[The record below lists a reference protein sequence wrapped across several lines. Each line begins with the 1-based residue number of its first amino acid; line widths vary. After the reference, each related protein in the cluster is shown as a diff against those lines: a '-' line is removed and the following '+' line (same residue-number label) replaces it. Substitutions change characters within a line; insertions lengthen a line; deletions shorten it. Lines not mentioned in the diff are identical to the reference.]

1 MEELFYGLC
10 GLALV
15 IAPFWALIATIRK
28 TNRLEREMLTVRNR
42 LATLERTLAPSSP
55 QAASQAASATI
66 APHQLATL
74 IDLETLKKEIP
85 PEEPIRIEANT
96 DAPPKQTQESPTT
109 TAPSTSTPKPK
120 TNLEWETLI
129 GGRLFNRIG
138 AAAIV
143 IGIGFFLKY
152 AFDND
157 LISEPLRVLIG
168 VFFGIGLIAGAERL
182 HRKKLPIFAQG
193 LTGAGIGALYVSVYA
208 AVNFYHLMPPLQGF
222 AGMIGVTVIS
232 FVLALRYN
240 ALAIAIALLAWFGG
254 YLTPLLIHSA
264 QPNPFG
270 LMSYLTVLSLGMLAL
285 VLRRDDWFVL
295 KPLSFLATYSVCGA
309 WYLNAYTT
317 LEHFSMTLGFAVLF
331 WVIFFGVDLYRAASG
346 RSVGDAPWR
355 RIDSLLNS
363 SISYAAFFA
372 LIYDAY
378 QSWMPFWTL
387 GYGFAYFGASQLVRV
402 RQPEHR
408 FAFMRYTLTAI
419 IQLAV
424 ATAQQF
430 DDEWT
435 VIAWSVEFAALFWAG
450 AQWKRPFVMVAATAL
465 SILAFGTFFVQY
477 EGSADNNGFISLPA
491 AMHLVVMLAFLIVAI
506 INTQLEQGGIIGKF
520 TRGINIFH
528 AFWVVALGKLV
539 VYEISQFYQW
549 NEQRHILHTD
559 YWYGALIGI
568 AYFVLAVSL
577 AWLARR
583 YAWKEVTWMAM
594 IITAALVIAAVL
606 AGFVYEPAIEWSL
619 LLNIR
624 VALLAT
630 GLGAVL
636 ALWKIFD
643 TNASAT
649 TSTISPA
656 FAPYIRPV
664 LGASALL
671 LLFTVQTGEASDF
684 FHSKIMR
691 IYALPE
697 AVQQNATVRG
707 NLLALENA
715 KQLAISSV
723 WLIYAAMMMIGG
735 FVRRLK
741 ELRLVALGL
750 AGIAVLKIFLYDL
763 SFLTTPYRI
772 ASFIGLGIVLLLV
785 SYLYQRFKDRLLED
799 VA

>member
-1 MEELFYGLC
+1 
-10 GLALV
+10 
-15 IAPFWALIATIRK
+15 
-28 TNRLEREMLTVRNR
+28 
-42 LATLERTLAPSSP
+42 
-55 QAASQAASATI
+55 
-66 APHQLATL
+66 
-74 IDLETLKKEIP
+74 
-85 PEEPIRIEANT
+85 
-96 DAPPKQTQESPTT
+96 
-109 TAPSTSTPKPK
+109 
-120 TNLEWETLI
+120 
-129 GGRLFNRIG
+129 
-138 AAAIV
+138 
-143 IGIGFFLKY
+143 
-152 AFDND
+152 
-157 LISEPLRVLIG
+157 
-168 VFFGIGLIAGAERL
+168 
-182 HRKKLPIFAQG
+182 
-193 LTGAGIGALYVSVYA
+193 
-208 AVNFYHLMPPLQGF
+208 
-222 AGMIGVTVIS
+222 
-232 FVLALRYN
+232 
-240 ALAIAIALLAWFGG
+240 
-254 YLTPLLIHSA
+254 
-264 QPNPFG
+264 
-270 LMSYLTVLSLGMLAL
+270 
-285 VLRRDDWFVL
+285 
-295 KPLSFLATYSVCGA
+295 
-309 WYLNAYTT
+309 
-317 LEHFSMTLGFAVLF
+317 MTLGFAVLF
-331 WVIFFGVDLYRAASG
+331 WAMFFVVDLYRATSG
-346 RSVGDAPWR
+346 RSANDAPWR

-372 LIYDAY
+372 LIYDAH

-387 GYGFAYFGASQLVRV
+387 GYGLAYFAASQLVRV

-435 VIAWSVEFAALFWAG
+435 VIAWSVEFAAIFWAG
-450 AQWKRPFVMVAATAL
+450 VHWKRPFVTIAATAL
-465 SILAFGTFFVQY
+465 SIITFGTFFTRY
-477 EGSADNNGFISLPA
+477 EGSTDNNGFTSLPA
-491 AMHLVVMLAFLIVAI
+491 AMHLVVILAFLVVAI
-506 INTQLEQGGIIGKF
+506 INTRLEHGGIIGKF

-559 YWYGALIGI
+559 YWYGSVIGI
-568 AYFVLAVSL
+568 VYFVLAVCL
-577 AWLARR
+577 AGVARR
-583 YAWKEVTWMAM
+583 YAWREVTWMAM
-594 IITAALVIAAVL
+594 IITAFLVATAVL
-606 AGFVYEPAIEWSL
+606 AGFVYEPAVEWSL

-630 GLGAVL
+630 GLGAVF

-643 TNASAT
+643 TNAASAT
-649 TSTISPA
+649 TSAISPA

-684 FHSKIMR
+684 FHSQIMR

-707 NLLALENA
+707 NILALENA